1 LAIPIEKCTAK
12 ANASRT
18 FATEIREKVLPNG
31 DLYFEAQICA
41 PQFADGNPDIHNRL
55 GRATVVVLPRRV
67 LLFDL
72 DQVVANRI
80 R

>member
-1 LAIPIEKCTAK
+1 MAIPIEKCTAK

-31 DLYFEAQICA
+31 DRYFEAQICA
-41 PQFADGNPDIHNRL
+41 GNSMTEIPTPTTALAARPLSLPQRM
-55 GRATVVVLPRRV
+55 

-72 DQVVANRI
+72 DQVAAS
-80 R
+80 